1 MNVCRHIWHKCHTIR
16 HIRSSDKLNSEF
28 LPCNKCIGW
37 FLLVVLIIPQVSTQG
52 ASYIQYYGEGC
63 DYRGGYRIWI
73 KAACFHLVKNNASE
87 KKQEM
92 EISYFQ
98 RRMIHMVEKMY
109 S

>member
-1 MNVCRHIWHKCHTIR
+1 MCADISGINVIPSGI
-16 HIRSSDKLNSEF
+16 SDYRISLIQSFGHATSALVGFK
-28 LPCNKCIGW
+28 

-87 KKQEM
+87 KSKKWRSH
-92 EISYFQ
+92 IS
-98 RRMIHMVEKMY
+98 RGE
-109 S
+109 